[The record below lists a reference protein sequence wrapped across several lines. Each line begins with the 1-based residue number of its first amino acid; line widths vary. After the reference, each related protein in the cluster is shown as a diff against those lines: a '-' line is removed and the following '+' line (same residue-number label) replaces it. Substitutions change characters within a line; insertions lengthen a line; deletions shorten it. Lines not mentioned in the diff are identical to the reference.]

1 MQNLIFTLNVVA
13 PVFLIIIIGV
23 ILKLTKGIND
33 NFVSVSSKIVF
44 NVALPAFV
52 FIKLATA
59 DFSQAFD
66 LKLIIFVYAGIIF
79 SFILIWI
86 ISILLTKNGRDR
98 ASFIQGSFRSNF
110 VIIGF
115 AIVFNMFG
123 NSALSKAAILMAFV
137 MPLFNIL
144 AVIAL
149 TVPVKKEKQLS
160 ISKTICEIITNPLLL
175 AVIFSLPF
183 FYFNITLPQILTKT
197 IDYLAA
203 LTLPL
208 ALLGIGGSLNFE
220 SIKND
225 CKLAVIATALKII
238 ILPATFIFLSIK
250 CGFTGE
256 DLGVLFILFATPTA
270 IVSFIM
276 AKAMDCNAELA
287 GNIILMT
294 TIGSVVTISLGI
306 FLIKSAGYF

>member
-44 NVALPAFV
+44 NVALPAFI
-52 FIKLATA
+52 FLELSTA
-59 DFSQAFD
+59 DFNIAFNP
-66 LKLIIFVYAGIIF
+66 KLIILVYVGIAIF
-79 SFILIWI
+79 FTLIWI
-86 ISILLTKNGRDR
+86 VSIPLAKDGKDR

-115 AIVFNMFG
+115 AIIFNMFG
-123 NSALSKAAILMAFV
+123 NGALTKAAILMAFV
-137 MPLFNIL
+137 MPLYNIL

-149 TVPVKKEKQLS
+149 TVPVKKEKQIS
-160 ISKTICEIITNPLLL
+160 ISKTIYEIITNPLLL
-175 AVIFSLPF
+175 AVFFSLPF
-183 FYFNITLPQILTKT
+183 LYFNITLPQILTKT
-197 IDYLAA
+197 IEYLAA

-220 SIKND
+220 SLKKD
-225 CKLAVIATALKII
+225 YKLAIIATVIKII
-238 ILPATFIFLSIK
+238 IFPATLIFFSIK
-250 CGFTGE
+250 FGFTGE

-270 IVSFIM
+270 IVSFVM

-287 GNIILMT
+287 GNIICMT
-294 TIGSVVTISLGI
+294 TLGSIVTLSLGI
-306 FLIKSAGYF
+306 FLIKSLGYF

>member
-44 NVALPAFV
+44 NVALPAFI
-52 FIKLATA
+52 FLKLSTA
-59 DFSQAFD
+59 DFNIAFNP
-66 LKLIIFVYAGIIF
+66 KLIILVYVGIAVF
-79 SFILIWI
+79 FTLIWI
-86 ISILLTKNGRDR
+86 VSIPLTKNGRDR

-115 AIVFNMFG
+115 AIIFNMFG

-137 MPLFNIL
+137 MPLYNIL

-149 TVPVKKEKQLS
+149 TVPVKEERQIS
-160 ISKTICEIITNPLLL
+160 ISKTIYEIITNPLLL
-175 AVIFSLPF
+175 AVFFSLPF
-183 FYFNITLPQILTKT
+183 FYFNIALPKLLTKT

-220 SIKND
+220 SIKKD
-225 CKLAVIATALKII
+225 FKLAIIATVIKII
-238 ILPATFIFLSIK
+238 IFPATLIFLSIK
-250 CGFTGE
+250 FGFTGE

-270 IVSFIM
+270 IVSFVM

-287 GNIILMT
+287 GNIICMT
-294 TIGSVVTISLGI
+294 TLGSIVTLSLGI
-306 FLIKSAGYF
+306 FLIKSLGYF